1 MSKTY
6 RYIIA
11 LTCMLLFT
19 VSDLVFDYGF
29 DFKSSDYIS
38 LLFTIASAMIVFIC
52 TGKLAKDKYYQA
64 TKFIRSNFDKIQ
76 VIFSAL
82 DIFCGIISIIAGLTF
97 LFTTKIFKF
106 IYIPIKLLDVGNKL
120 KSISKPVVKFSL
132 MWTATRMLKGEKMT
146 FGEFIKAN
154 KWTLLTGFIVGLV
167 IALGVYAI
175 LPKFLAMEIWLAI
188 VVSTVAGVLAFCA
201 VFFVGNDTMKSLSL
215 RLAEKTLNKDKYE
228 QLVNVYKTLQEK
240 ENEENAIL
248 EKATEQL
255 KAEEKAKK
263 KEEKLKKKDAKKEI
277 KEQEVK
283 LDEEK
288 QKEFDEKVQEKIR
301 ELKAQEIHVDNVQ
314 NNSTPQI

>member
-1 MSKTY
+1 MSKTS
-6 RYIIA
+6 RYIIS
-11 LTCMLLFT
+11 LICMLLFT
-19 VSDLVFDYGF
+19 ISDLVFDYGF
-29 DFKSSDYIS
+29 SFKSSDYIS

-52 TGKLAKDKYYQA
+52 TGTLAKDKYYQA
-64 TKFIRSNFDKIQ
+64 TKFIRSNFDKVQ

-82 DIFCGIISIIAGLTF
+82 DIVCGIISIIAGLTF
-97 LFTTKIFKF
+97 LFTIKIFKL

-154 KWTLLTGFIVGLV
+154 KWTIISGLIIAV
-167 IALGVYAI
+167 MIALGVYSI
-175 LPKFLAMEIWLAI
+175 LPTILAIELWLLI
-188 VVSTVAGVLAFCA
+188 VVSVVVGVLAFAA

-215 RLAEKTLNKDKYE
+215 RLAEKTLSKDKYD
-228 QLVNVYKTLQEK
+228 QLVNVYNTLQEK
-240 ENEENAIL
+240 ENEEKAIL

-263 KEEKLKKKDAKKEI
+263 KEEKIKKKEAKKEI
-277 KEQEVK
+277 KEQAVK

-288 QKEFDEKVQEKIR
+288 QKEFDEKVQEKIK
-301 ELKAQEIHVDNVQ
+301 ELKAQEIHIDNIQ
-314 NNSTPQI
+314 TNQTPQI